1 MKPSKLSLVE
11 MFEKQ
16 RRYVVPLFQL
26 PYVWEQ
32 DEQWEPLW
40 QDITGRAE
48 AVLDREA
55 RGSRSDRI
63 ENHFLGAVVI
73 NQIKV

>member
-16 RRYVVPLFQL
+16 RRYVVPLFQR

-63 ENHFLGAVVI
+63 EIGRAHV
-73 NQIKV
+73 